1 MPSLVGFMSRIGKYP
16 VNVDDKVQVSVAG
29 QTVTIKGPKS
39 TLKYDLDSR
48 VTAKVDGK
56 KVVLSRADDSK
67 EAKSLH
73 GLYKVLIQNAVSGL
87 TAGFSKSLEL
97 HGVGY
102 RANVA
107 GKKLELSLGYSH
119 PIFFDIPEGIEIKV
133 DKQTTVVVTGA
144 DKALVGQVAAKIR
157 SFRPP
162 EPYLGKGVRYAG
174 EHIRRKAGKSAG
186 K

>member
-1 MPSLVGFMSRIGKYP
+1 MSRIGKYP
-16 VNVDDKVQVSVAG
+16 VNFDDKVQVSIAG
-29 QTVTIKGPKS
+29 GLVTIKGAKS
-39 TLKYDLDSR
+39 SLKYDLDSR
-48 VTAKVDGK
+48 ITAKLDGK
-56 KVVLSRADDSK
+56 KIALSRVDDSK
-67 EAKSLH
+67 ESKSLH
-73 GLYKVLIQNAVSGL
+73 GLYKVLLQNAVNGL
-87 TAGFSKSLEL
+87 TAGFTKGLEL

-102 RANVA
+102 RANVQ
-107 GKKLELSLGYSH
+107 GKKLELSLGFSH
-119 PIFFDIPEGIEIKV
+119 PIHFDIPEGIEIKV
-133 DKQTTVVVTGA
+133 DKQTAVSVTGA

>member
-1 MPSLVGFMSRIGKYP
+1 MSRIGKYP
-16 VNVDDKVQVSVAG
+16 VNFDDKVSVTVA
-29 QTVTIKGPKS
+29 QSVVTIKGAKS
-39 TLKYDLDSR
+39 SLKYDLDSR
-48 VTAKVDGK
+48 ITAKVDGK
-56 KVVLSRADDSK
+56 SVLLTRVDDSK
-67 EAKSLH
+67 ESKSLH

-87 TAGFSKSLEL
+87 TTGFSKVLEL

-102 RANVA
+102 RANVQ
-107 GKKLELSLGYSH
+107 GKKLELSLGFSH

-133 DKQTTVVVTGA
+133 DKQITITVAGA
-144 DKALVGQVAAKIR
+144 DKALVGQVSAKIR
-157 SFRPP
+157 GFRPP

>member
-1 MPSLVGFMSRIGKYP
+1 MSRIGKYP
-16 VNVDDKVQVSVAG
+16 VNIDDKVQVTVAG
-29 QTVTIKGPKS
+29 SVVTIKGAKS
-39 TLKYDLDSR
+39 ALKYDLDSR
-48 VTAKVDGK
+48 ITAKVDGK
-56 KVVLSRADDSK
+56 KVVLTRTDDSK
-67 EAKSLH
+67 ESKSLH
-73 GLYKVLIQNAVSGL
+73 GLYKVLIQNAVTGL
-87 TAGFSKSLEL
+87 TTGFTRALEL

-102 RANVA
+102 RANVQ

-119 PIFFDIPEGIEIKV
+119 PIIFDIPEGIEIKV
-133 DKQTTVVVTGA
+133 DKQTNVIVTGA

-162 EPYLGKGVRYAG
+162 EPYLAKGVRYAG

>member
-1 MPSLVGFMSRIGKYP
+1 MSRIGKAP
-16 VNVDDKVQVSVAG
+16 VIFDDKVQITLNPKNEVL
-29 QTVTIKGPKS
+29 IKGAKS
-39 TLKYDLDSR
+39 SLNVSMLPAIKASL
-48 VTAKVDGK
+48 DGK
-56 KVVLSRADDSK
+56 KVILSRGDDSK
-67 EAKSLH
+67 ESKALH
-73 GLYKVLIQNAVSGL
+73 GLYRSLIQNAVIGV
-87 TAGFSKSLEL
+87 TKGFTKSLEL

-107 GKKLELSLGYSH
+107 GRKLELSLGFSH
-119 PIFFDIPEGIEIKV
+119 PVIFDIPEGIEIKV
-133 DKQTTVVVTGA
+133 DKQVTISITGA
-144 DKALVGQVAAKIR
+144 SKELVGQVAAKVR

>member
-1 MPSLVGFMSRIGKYP
+1 MSRIGKYP
-16 VNVDDKVQVSVAG
+16 VNFDDKAQVSVVG
-29 QTVTIKGPKS
+29 SLVTVKGAKT
-39 TLKYDLDSR
+39 TLKYELDSR
-48 VTAKVDGK
+48 ITAKVEAK
-56 KVVLSRADDSK
+56 KVVLTRVDDTRES
-67 EAKSLH
+67 KSLH
-73 GLYKVLIQNAVSGL
+73 GLYKVLIQNAVNGVSQ
-87 TAGFSKSLEL
+87 GFAKGLEL

-107 GKKLELSLGYSH
+107 GKKLELSLGFSH
-119 PIFFDIPEGIEIKV
+119 PIHFDIPEGIEIKV
-133 DKQTTVVVTGA
+133 DKQTTITVNGA

>member
-1 MPSLVGFMSRIGKYP
+1 MSRIGKYP
-16 VNVDDKVQVSVAG
+16 VNFDDKVQVNVAG
-29 QTVTIKGPKS
+29 QLVTIKGAKS
-39 TLKYDLDSR
+39 SLKYDLDSR
-48 VTAKVDGK
+48 VTATVDGK
-56 KVVLSRADDSK
+56 KVVLTRADDSK
-67 EAKSLH
+67 ESKSLH
-73 GLYKVLIQNAVSGL
+73 GLYKVLIQNAVTGL
-87 TAGFSKSLEL
+87 TTGFSKGLEL

-102 RANVA
+102 RANVQ

-119 PIFFDIPEGIEIKV
+119 PIHFDIPEGIEIKV
-133 DKQTTVVVTGA
+133 DKQTNVTVTGA

-157 SFRPP
+157 GFRPP